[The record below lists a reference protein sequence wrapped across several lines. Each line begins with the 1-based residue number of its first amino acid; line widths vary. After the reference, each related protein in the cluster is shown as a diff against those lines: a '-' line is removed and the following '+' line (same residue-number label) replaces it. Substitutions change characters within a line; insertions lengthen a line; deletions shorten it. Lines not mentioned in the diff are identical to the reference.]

1 MNFARRYLAIFNTK
15 NMIFEKNFESSIGV
29 GQIEIMMSI
38 LCKGDILGK
47 QKNVVGENYKVKV
60 ITFLS
65 GQQNTI
71 GEIQKM
77 LVG

>member
-47 QKNVVGENYKVKV
+47 
-60 ITFLS
+60 
-65 GQQNTI
+65 
-71 GEIQKM
+71 
-77 LVG
+77 